1 MSTLTMKPQAWSS
14 PAAFYSDTSSTQY
27 FPDDLMTDRPGII
40 IPPVAQKAEP
50 A

>member
-1 MSTLTMKPQAWSS
+1 MSALAMKPQAWPSA
-14 PAAFYSDTSSTQY
+14 AAFCCNTSRAQY
-27 FPDDLMTDRPGII
+27 FPDDLMTERSGAI

>member
-1 MSTLTMKPQAWSS
+1 MSALSMKPQAWPGS
-14 PAAFYSDTSSTQY
+14 AAFCRDTSSTQY
-27 FPDDLMTDRPGII
+27 FPDDLMTDRSGAI